1 MPLCFCFTHFSV
13 PSPPFSAF
21 PTKCRAWN
29 LGLELL
35 KRRKPWC
42 SVCSV
47 CSVRSVLFTICFVKS
62 PWISKVDIVAPFFSW
77 PQHVQSGSFK
87 LKFHRFLRSSQLP
100 QSAWGQQVNLIPW
113 LMILML
119 LYSRSLSLSLTRPW
133 RVPRSACQGHCLTN
147 SRSRWSSSGVH
158 GFPSNALNGPRRK
171 LPLASLDQRY
181 QSKGSSDLTAP
192 QDCDQ
197 TPKIRWIFLWRYLQI
212 LVATDLGNCQDHLP
226 EWTVPT
232 LELSDGPWLKRVMYL
247 SSLRLCSAVMSLKEK
262 HGKRSPSPR
271 ATRGTAGI
279 RIMSRGDIE
288 MKSFQCLRRIVTLNL
303 SGIDK

>member
-1 MPLCFCFTHFSV
+1 MTLCFCFTHLSV

-35 KRRKPWC
+35 KRRKPW
-42 SVCSV
+42 CSV

-113 LMILML
+113 LML
-119 LYSRSLSLSLTRPW
+119 LYSRSLSLTRPW

-147 SRSRWSSSGVH
+147 SRSRWSSWGVH

-171 LPLASLDQRY
+171 LPLLIKDIKAKARLTWQLPKTVIRHQRSVESFFEDICRY
-181 QSKGSSDLTAP
+181 SWPQTSETA
-192 QDCDQ
+192 
-197 TPKIRWIFLWRYLQI
+197 RAIFRNGLSRLW
-212 LVATDLGNCQDHLP
+212 N
-226 EWTVPT
+226 
-232 LELSDGPWLKRVMYL
+232 
-247 SSLRLCSAVMSLKEK
+247 
-262 HGKRSPSPR
+262 
-271 ATRGTAGI
+271 
-279 RIMSRGDIE
+279 
-288 MKSFQCLRRIVTLNL
+288 
-303 SGIDK
+303 